1 MTDPGIGYS
10 HSSFRFSVAV
20 DGINYAAFTEFTLPS
35 LTVETQDIKEGG
47 QNTFAH
53 KLPIRVTAGSA
64 TLKHGV
70 STDFELL
77 KWYLDVLKGDMTA
90 ATRQITVVMYNETS
104 IPLMTWT
111 FRNAYPVKWTGPQF
125 KTDNTTI
132 AIEEIEFVHHG
143 FDVG

>member
-1 MTDPGIGYS
+1 MSDAGIGYS

-64 TLKHGV
+64 TLKHGI

-77 KWYLDVLKGDMTA
+77 KWNLDVLKGDMTS
-90 ATRQITVVMYNETS
+90 ATRQITVVMYNETGL
-104 IPLMTWT
+104 PLMTWT
-111 FRNAYPVKWTGPQF
+111 FRNAYPVKWSGPQF
-125 KTDNTTI
+125 KTDNNTV